1 MADEIT
7 PVVVD
12 GVTVGWVEY
21 HPDGDTYRARVRGD
35 AAGQTFHD
43 LDAAVEWVRE
53 QHADQ
58 T

>member
-7 PVVVD
+7 PVEVD

-21 HPDGDTYRARVRGD
+21 HPGSDTYRARLRGD
-35 AAGQTFHD
+35 SAGQTFHD

-53 QHADQ
+53 QHRQ